1 MIFLPYSP
9 AWDNSHT
16 GTGANSSKTVMVN
29 SFILTAT
36 YSSLATET
44 KKVIWRLLE
53 KLFLGLKKSSQEG
66 LVCVL
71 SCFSCVLLFVTL
83 WTVAHQVPLFMGFSK
98 QEYWSRLGCH
108 APLQGI
114 FLTQGLNLCLLRL
127 LHCRQFFTT
136 EPPGRPFAL
145 IMAIDGCEVHN
156 CCPHL
161 ATSLMTEKP
170 RVKRTIGKQGSTT
183 ILTQLSVLYL
193 GFQLCN
199 VVYKFKVEDSN
210 S

>member
-1 MIFLPYSP
+1 MEASGKALPWSEEII
-9 AWDNSHT
+9 T
-16 GTGANSSKTVMVN
+16 GRAYVCAK
-29 SFILTAT
+29 
-36 YSSLATET
+36 
-44 KKVIWRLLE
+44 LLQ
-53 KLFLGLKKSSQEG
+53 L
-66 LVCVL
+66 CP
-71 SCFSCVLLFVTL
+71 TL
-83 WTVAHQVPLFMGFSK
+83 CDPLDVAHQVPLFMGFSK
-98 QEYWSRLGCH
+98 QEYWSRLGCN

-183 ILTQLSVLYL
+183 RLTQLSVLYL
-193 GFQLCN
+193 DFQLCN